1 MPGPGEPLE
10 RGVLARRPVVGGDL
24 LDALREQHRMVMEAD
39 DDALVKQAPGVL
51 RLIRCQ
57 PQVIGRDAI
66 NLGVEFEGLE
76 VLAWREV
83 RV

>member
-1 MPGPGEPLE
+1 
-10 RGVLARRPVVGGDL
+10 
-24 LDALREQHRMVMEAD
+24 MVMEAD

-51 RLIRCQ
+51 RLIRRQ